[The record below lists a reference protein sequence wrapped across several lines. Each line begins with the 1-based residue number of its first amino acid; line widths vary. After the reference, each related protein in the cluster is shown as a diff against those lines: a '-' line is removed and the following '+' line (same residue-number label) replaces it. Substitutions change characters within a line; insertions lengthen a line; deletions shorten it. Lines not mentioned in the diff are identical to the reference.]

1 MKLNYAYEYLKF
13 YKMQRNKYKEIQDN
27 GVEILLIILQ
37 NKFGYNFN
45 LNYDGKDLKS
55 VIESRY
61 GNDSE
66 YTLKYMFQR
75 EYFYLAFKNKIK
87 VEDLLYNL
95 ENISSKYKA
104 INSKTKYDVTGYEIT
119 HLILAILFI
128 NKVNSCTC
136 KRIDDL
142 LVNVI
147 EQNIHS
153 DLKTEAIYILS
164 LINPAKI
171 NNKWIL
177 ELENNQ
183 SQLGYLNC
191 DYFGNY
197 DDGKAHHTALGML
210 AYLEYKN
217 FCFNR
222 SLKIILFILVLLIVK
237 ETFK

>member
-45 LNYDGKDLKS
+45 LNYDGTDLKS

-128 NKVNSCTC
+128 NKVDSCTC
-136 KRIDDL
+136 KGIDDL

-210 AYLEYKN
+210 AYLEYKKY
-217 FCFNR
+217 CFNR
-222 SLKIILFILVLLIVK
+222 SLEIILFILVLLIVK